1 MNGRSVI
8 PVLLLLFL
16 VGSAGTMEGHAAQR
30 KSSPDAGTYPD
41 KPIRFI
47 TA

>member
-8 PVLLLLFL
+8 PLLLLLSFI
-16 VGSAGTMEGHAAQR
+16 GSAGAMNGDAAQR
-30 KSSPDAGTYPD
+30 KSSPDTGTYPD